1 MYETEAER
9 DTGGTAAGEEASD
22 RDSGERPVERRSF
35 LNALLFGA
43 VSLLTMYGAYAVG
56 RYLWPP
62 RGETA
67 GGELGQ
73 VEAGTE
79 DEFPVGAGK
88 KVLYRGEPV
97 WVIHAPFGF
106 VALSAV
112 CTHLGCIVEYD
123 PQKEIWCP
131 CHAAFFDLRGNVKSG
146 PAPSPLPSYPVG
158 IVGGKVVVGEL

>member
-1 MYETEAER
+1 MDDER
-9 DTGGTAAGEEASD
+9 EESK
-22 RDSGERPVERRSF
+22 PVGRRGF
-35 LNALLFGA
+35 LNILLGGA
-43 VSLLTMYGAYAVG
+43 VSLLGAFGAYAAA

-62 RGETA
+62 AAA
-67 GGELGQ
+67 GGGGGGGR

-79 DEFPVGAGK
+79 DEFPVGTGK
-88 KVLYRGEPV
+88 KIIYRDKPV

-146 PAPSPLPSYPVG
+146 PAPRPLPSYPVAV
-158 IVGGKVVVGEL
+158 VGGKVLVGEV

>member
-1 MYETEAER
+1 MDGAR
-9 DTGGTAAGEEASD
+9 DDGESVD
-22 RDSGERPVERRSF
+22 RRGF
-35 LNALLFGA
+35 LNTLLVGA
-43 VSLLTMYGAYAVG
+43 VSLLVAFGAYITG

-62 RGETA
+62 RV
-67 GGELGQ
+67 GGGSGGGGR

-88 KVLYRGEPV
+88 KVIYRDKPV

-158 IVGGKVVVGEL
+158 VVGGKVLVGEV

>member
-1 MYETEAER
+1 MEDEQEN
-9 DTGGTAAGEEASD
+9 SKPVD
-22 RDSGERPVERRSF
+22 RRGF
-35 LNALLFGA
+35 LNIILGGA
-43 VSLLTMYGAYAVG
+43 VSLLGAFGAYATA

-62 RGETA
+62 LAA
-67 GGELGQ
+67 GSGATGGR
-73 VEAGTE
+73 VDAGTV
-79 DEFPVGAGK
+79 DEFPVGTGK
-88 KVLYRGEPV
+88 KIVYRDKPV

-146 PAPSPLPSYPVG
+146 PAPRPLPAYPVAV
-158 IVGGKVVVGEL
+158 VGGKVLVGEV